1 MCVLEELKLLT
12 FWVVDMSKIK
22 KEIIIFIVFVM
33 LVVIGGLLIKL
44 PSNTTYPPEP
54 QIDGFTVLLK
64 NGTTEPE
71 VKAILENNDMIL
83 NYSIDSNQDNG
94 EYKYY
99 LEIYKDNMPDAVA
112 DGLKKDWIDTELYV
126 FVKGD
131 YYIYPI
137 TKQAIKDQ
145 NFLAILKR
153 HNLQVK
159 RFVWSL
165 VKYENQTSHYIQEHE
180 ARIIKRKLEMNEK
193 VLYVIPK
200 DIFYGSVAKKL

>member
-1 MCVLEELKLLT
+1 
-12 FWVVDMSKIK
+12 MSKIE

-44 PSNTTYPPEP
+44 PSNTTYPNEP
-54 QIDGFTVLLK
+54 QIDGFTILLK

-71 VKAILENNDMIL
+71 VKAILENNNMIL

-99 LEIYKDNMPDAVA
+99 LEVYKDNMPDVVA

-137 TKQAIKDQ
+137 TKQAIKDK

-165 VKYENQTSHYIQEHE
+165 VKYENQTNSHYIQEHE
-180 ARIIKRKLEMNEK
+180 ARIIKRKLEINEK

-200 DIFYGSVAKKL
+200 DIFYGPVAKKL